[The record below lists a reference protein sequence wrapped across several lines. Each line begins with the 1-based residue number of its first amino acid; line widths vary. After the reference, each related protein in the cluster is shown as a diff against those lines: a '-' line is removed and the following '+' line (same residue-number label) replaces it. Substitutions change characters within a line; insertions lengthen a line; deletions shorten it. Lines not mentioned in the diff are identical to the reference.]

1 MEATAEQA
9 IRTKWGGA
17 LKAAR
22 RKAGMTQ
29 MQFAVHIGWD
39 LQRVSRMERGY
50 GSIETFATAAA
61 DLGVE
66 LVVSEG
72 S

>member
-9 IRTKWGGA
+9 IRSKWGGT

-22 RKAGMTQ
+22 RAAGMTQ
-29 MQFAVHIGWD
+29 MEFAVRIGWD
-39 LQRVSRMERGY
+39 LQRVSRMERGF
-50 GSIETFATAAA
+50 GSIETFATAASN
-61 DLGVE
+61 LGVE

-72 S
+72 A